1 MYIRKLAGFSGKS
14 KSRIAH
20 SSAVRLTSEISGGI
34 LMNQRLQQERHHRGI
49 LYAIARRAM
58 VERGLL
64 PDFSTEALA
73 ELDNIHAPA
82 RPDGTVSDLRNLFW
96 ASIDNDDSRDLDQ
109 LTVAEQAG
117 NGQVKIRVAIADVD
131 ALVSKDSA
139 LDGHAQHNTT
149 SVYTPAVIFPMLP
162 EKLSTNLT
170 SLNYREERIAVVAEM
185 IIGKDGSLRDSG
197 VAVAVVRNHAKL
209 AYHSVAEWLEGRGEM
224 PAGIARVPGLEENL
238 RLQDRT
244 AQAMKAFRHEHGALS
259 FETIQSAPLFLGD
272 EVVDLR
278 AKEKNRAQDI
288 IEDFMIAANAAIAR
302 FLSAKGFPSLR
313 RVVRTPRRWDRIV
326 DLVAEWGHNLPRQPD
341 SRALESFLVRAKARD
356 PLRFP
361 DISLAII
368 KLLGSGEYVAD
379 FPGREA
385 PGHFGLGLRK
395 YMHSTAP
402 NRRYPD
408 LITQRLLKAALAGT
422 AVPYGKKTL
431 ETLALHCTEAEDA
444 AAKVERRVEK
454 SAAALFL
461 ESRLGERFDGIVTGA
476 AQKGTWVR
484 IFHPPVEGKLVEG
497 FQGVDV
503 GDRIHVELLSTD
515 VENGFIDFR
524 RVNERR
530 KRSR

>member
-1 MYIRKLAGFSGKS
+1 MNERHHG
-14 KSRIAH
+14 
-20 SSAVRLTSEISGGI
+20 AV
-34 LMNQRLQQERHHRGI
+34 HHRGI
-49 LYAIARRAM
+49 LFAIARRAM

-64 PDFSTEALA
+64 PDFSPEALA
-73 ELDNIHAPA
+73 ELDAIHEPA
-82 RPDGTVSDLRNLFW
+82 RPSGTFSDLRELPW

-109 LTVAEQAG
+109 LTVAERAG
-117 NGQVKIRVAIADVD
+117 DGQVKIRVAIADVD
-131 ALVSKDSA
+131 ALVARDSA

-170 SLNYREERIAVVAEM
+170 SLNYSEERIAVVAEM
-185 IIGKDGSLRDSG
+185 LIGRDGALRESG
-197 VAVAVVRNHAKL
+197 VVFALVKNHAKL
-209 AYHSVAEWLEGRGEM
+209 AYHGVAAWLEGRGEM
-224 PAGIARVPGLEENL
+224 PAGLADIPGLDENL
-238 RLQDRT
+238 LLQDRT
-244 AQAMKAFRHEHGALS
+244 AQAMRAFRHEHGALS

-272 EVVDLR
+272 QVIDLKAR
-278 AKEKNRAQDI
+278 EKNRAQDI

-302 FLSAKGFPSLR
+302 FLSARGFPSLR
-313 RVVRTPRRWDRIV
+313 RVVRTPRRWERIV
-326 DLVAEWGHNLPRQPD
+326 DLVAGWGQSLPHQPD

-361 DISLAII
+361 DVSLSII

-408 LITQRLLKAALAGT
+408 LITQRLLKAALESR
-422 AVPYGKKTL
+422 AVPYGKKEL
-431 ETLALHCTEAEDA
+431 EALAVHCTEAEDA

-461 ESRLGERFDGIVTGA
+461 QSRLGERFDGIVTGA

-503 GDRIHVELLSTD
+503 GDRIHVELVFTN

-524 RVNERR
+524 RVNGGRR
-530 KRSR
+530 NRG

>member
-1 MYIRKLAGFSGKS
+1 
-14 KSRIAH
+14 
-20 SSAVRLTSEISGGI
+20 
-34 LMNQRLQQERHHRGI
+34 MNEQLQQERHHRGI
-49 LYAIARRAM
+49 LFAIARQSM

-64 PDFSTEALA
+64 PDFSAEALA
-73 ELDNIHAPA
+73 ELGKIKGPA
-82 RPDGTVSDLRNLFW
+82 RPAVEVSDLRGLPW
-96 ASIDNDDSRDLDQ
+96 ASIDNDESRDLDQ

-117 NGQVKIRVAIADVD
+117 DGQVKIRVAIADVD
-131 ALVSKDSA
+131 ALVHKDSA
-139 LDGHAQHNTT
+139 LDGHARHNTT

-162 EKLSTNLT
+162 EKLSTNFT

-185 IIGKDGSLRDSG
+185 LVNRDGTLQESG
-197 VAVAVVRNHAKL
+197 VYVAVVKNQAKL
-209 AYHSVAEWLEGRGEM
+209 AYHGVAAWLEGRGEM
-224 PAGIARVPGLEENL
+224 PAGIAEVSGLAENL

-259 FETIQSAPLFLGD
+259 FETIQGEPLFLGD
-272 EVVDLR
+272 AVVDLR

-288 IEDFMIAANAAIAR
+288 IEDFMVAANAAIAR

-326 DLVAEWGHNLPRQPD
+326 DLVAGWGQKLPGQPD
-341 SRALESFLVRAKARD
+341 SKALETFLVRAKARD

-408 LITQRLLKAALAGT
+408 LITQRLLKAALAGA
-422 AVPYGKKTL
+422 AVPYGKKEL
-431 ETLALHCTEAEDA
+431 ESLALHCTEAEDA

-461 ESRLGERFDGIVTGA
+461 ESRVGERFDGIVTGA

-484 IFHPPVEGKLVEG
+484 IFHPPVEGRLVEG
-497 FQGVDV
+497 FKGLDV
-503 GDRIHVELLSTD
+503 GDRTQVKLVSTNVEK
-515 VENGFIDFR
+515 GFIDFR
-524 RVNERR
+524 RVNGRR
-530 KRSR
+530 QRHR

>member
-1 MYIRKLAGFSGKS
+1 
-14 KSRIAH
+14 
-20 SSAVRLTSEISGGI
+20 
-34 LMNQRLQQERHHRGI
+34 MNERFEGARHHRGI
-49 LYAIARRAM
+49 LFAIARRAM
-58 VERGLL
+58 LERGLL
-64 PDFSTEALA
+64 PDYSPEALA
-73 ELDNIHAPA
+73 ELDGIHASA
-82 RPDGTVSDLRNLFW
+82 RPSGTIPDLRDLPW

-109 LTVAEQAG
+109 LTVAEPAG
-117 NGQVKIRVAIADVD
+117 DGRVKIRVAIADVD
-131 ALVSKDSA
+131 ALVPKESA
-139 LDGHAQHNTT
+139 IDEHARHNTT

-170 SLNYREERIAVVAEM
+170 SLNYNEKRVAVVAEM
-185 IIGKDGSLRDSG
+185 IIGADGALHDSG
-197 VAVAVVRNHAKL
+197 VAVALVKNHAKL
-209 AYHSVAEWLEGRGEM
+209 AYHGVAAWLEGRGDM
-224 PAGIARVPGLEENL
+224 PSGIGKVPGLAETL

-244 AQAMKAFRHEHGALS
+244 AQAMKAFRHHHGALS
-259 FETIQSAPLFLGD
+259 FETVQSEAMFLGD
-272 EVVDLR
+272 EVVDMR
-278 AKEKNRAQDI
+278 ARKKNRAQDI

-313 RVVRTPRRWDRIV
+313 RVVRIPRRWDRIV
-326 DLVAEWGHNLPRQPD
+326 DLVAEWGHKLPHQPD
-341 SRALESFLVRAKARD
+341 SRALEAFLVKAKARE

-408 LITQRLLKAALAGT
+408 LITQRLLKAALAET
-422 AVPYGKKTL
+422 AVPYEKNEL
-431 ETLALHCTEAEDA
+431 EALALHCTEAEDA

-461 ESRLGERFDGIVTGA
+461 ESRIGEHFDGIVTGA
-476 AQKGTWVR
+476 ASKGTWVR

-503 GDRIHVELLSTD
+503 GDRIHVELVSTD

-524 RVNERR
+524 RHRERR
-530 KRSR
+530 KGHR

>member
-1 MYIRKLAGFSGKS
+1 MTEQHQG
-14 KSRIAH
+14 
-20 SSAVRLTSEISGGI
+20 
-34 LMNQRLQQERHHRGI
+34 MRHHRGI
-49 LYAIARRAM
+49 LFAIARRAM
-58 VERGLL
+58 IERGLL
-64 PDFSTEALA
+64 PDFSAAELA
-73 ELDNIHAPA
+73 ELERIQLPA
-82 RPDGTVSDLRNLFW
+82 RPDGTVSDLRDLPW

-117 NGQVKIRVAIADVD
+117 EGQVKIRVAIADVD
-131 ALVSKDSA
+131 ALVPMDSA
-139 LDGHAQHNTT
+139 LDQHAQHNTT
-149 SVYTPAVIFPMLP
+149 SVYTPAVIFPLLP

-170 SLNYREERIAVVAEM
+170 SLNFQEERCAVVAEM
-185 IIGKDGSLRDSG
+185 LIGKDGALLESG
-197 VAVAVVRNHAKL
+197 VTVAVVKNKAKL
-209 AYHSVAEWLEGRGEM
+209 AYHGVAAWLEGKGEI
-224 PAGIARVPGLEENL
+224 PPRIAAVPGLADNL

-244 AQAMKAFRHEHGALS
+244 AQAMKAFRHQHGALS
-259 FETIQSAPLFLGD
+259 FETIQGAPLFLGD

-278 AKEKNRAQDI
+278 PREKNRAQDI
-288 IEDFMIAANAAIAR
+288 IEDFMIAANGAIAKL
-302 FLSAKGFPSLR
+302 LSAKGFPSLR

-326 DLVAEWGHNLPRQPD
+326 DLVAEWGYALPRQPD
-341 SRALESFLVRAKARD
+341 SKSLESFLVKAKARD

-408 LITQRLLKAALAGT
+408 LITQRLLKAALGGK
-422 AVPYGKKTL
+422 AVPYGKKDL
-431 ETLALHCTEAEDA
+431 EALALHCTEAEDS
-444 AAKVERRVEK
+444 AAKVERQVEK

-461 ESRLGERFDGIVTGA
+461 RSRLGEQFDGIVTGA
-476 AQKGTWVR
+476 ARKGTWVR

-497 FQGVDV
+497 FQGIDV
-503 GDRIHVELLSTD
+503 GDRIRVELLAAD

-524 RVNERR
+524 RINGRR
-530 KRSR
+530 KRHR

>member
-1 MYIRKLAGFSGKS
+1 
-14 KSRIAH
+14 
-20 SSAVRLTSEISGGI
+20 
-34 LMNQRLQQERHHRGI
+34 MNERFQGARHHRGI
-49 LYAIARRAM
+49 LFAIARQAM

-64 PDFSTEALA
+64 PDFSPEVLA
-73 ELDNIHAPA
+73 ELDKIHTPA
-82 RPDGTVSDLRNLFW
+82 RPDGSIPDLRDLPW

-117 NGQVKIRVAIADVD
+117 DGQVKIRVAIADVD
-131 ALVSKDSA
+131 ALVQKGTA
-139 LDGHAQHNTT
+139 LDEHAQHNTT
-149 SVYTPAVIFPMLP
+149 SVYTPSVIFPMLP

-185 IIGKDGSLRDSG
+185 LVGKDGVLCESG
-197 VAVAVVRNHAKL
+197 VAVTLVRNQAKL
-209 AYHSVAEWLEGRGEM
+209 AYHGVAAWLEGRGEM
-224 PAGIARVPGLEENL
+224 PSGIAEVPGLAENL

-259 FETIQSAPLFLGD
+259 FETIQGEPLFLGD

-326 DLVAEWGHNLPRQPD
+326 DLVADWGQKLPGQPD
-341 SRALESFLVRAKARD
+341 SKALELFLVRAKARD

-379 FPGREA
+379 FPEREA

-408 LITQRLLKAALAGT
+408 LITQRLLKAALTGK
-422 AVPYGKKTL
+422 AVPYEKKEL
-431 ETLALHCTEAEDA
+431 EALALHCTEAEDA

-476 AQKGTWVR
+476 SQKGTWVR

-497 FQGVDV
+497 FQGIDV
-503 GDRIHVELLSTD
+503 GDRIHVQLISTN

-524 RVNERR
+524 HVKGRR
-530 KRSR
+530 KSRR

>member
-1 MYIRKLAGFSGKS
+1 
-14 KSRIAH
+14 
-20 SSAVRLTSEISGGI
+20 
-34 LMNQRLQQERHHRGI
+34 MNELLQQERHHRGI
-49 LYAIARRAM
+49 LFAIARQAM
-58 VERGLL
+58 VERDLL
-64 PDFSTEALA
+64 PDFSAEALA
-73 ELDNIHAPA
+73 ELDKIKSPA
-82 RPDGTVSDLRNLFW
+82 KPDVKVTDLRDLPW

-109 LTVAEQAG
+109 LTVAEQAEG
-117 NGQVKIRVAIADVD
+117 GQVKIRVAIADVD
-131 ALVSKDSA
+131 ALVHKDSA
-139 LDGHAQHNTT
+139 LDEHARHNTT

-170 SLNYREERIAVVAEM
+170 SLNLNEERIAVVAEM
-185 IIGKDGSLRDSG
+185 LVGRDGALQESK
-197 VAVAVVRNHAKL
+197 VYVAVVRNQAKL
-209 AYHSVAEWLEGRGEM
+209 AYHGVAAWLEGRGEM
-224 PAGIARVPGLEENL
+224 PDGIDEVPGLAENL

-244 AQAMKAFRHEHGALS
+244 AQAMKSFRHEHGALS
-259 FETIQSAPLFLGD
+259 FETIQGEAMFLGD

-326 DLVAEWGHNLPRQPD
+326 DLVAGWGQKLPGQPD
-341 SRALESFLVRAKARD
+341 SKALESFLVRAKARD

-422 AVPYGKKTL
+422 AVPYEKKDL
-431 ETLALHCTEAEDA
+431 EALALHCTEAEDA
-444 AAKVERRVEK
+444 AAKVERRTEK

-461 ESRLGERFDGIVTGA
+461 QSRVGERFDGIVTGA

-497 FQGVDV
+497 FHGLDV
-503 GDRIHVELLSTD
+503 GDRIHVQLISTN

-524 RVNERR
+524 RVNGRR
-530 KRSR
+530 KSRR

>member
-1 MYIRKLAGFSGKS
+1 
-14 KSRIAH
+14 
-20 SSAVRLTSEISGGI
+20 
-34 LMNQRLQQERHHRGI
+34 MNDLLQQERHHRGI
-49 LYAIARRAM
+49 LFAIARQAM
-58 VERGLL
+58 VDRGLL
-64 PDFSTEALA
+64 PDFSVEALA
-73 ELDNIHAPA
+73 ELDRIHAPA
-82 RPDGTVSDLRNLFW
+82 LPDSSISDLKGLPW
-96 ASIDNDDSRDLDQ
+96 ASIDNDESRDLDQ

-117 NGQVKIRVAIADVD
+117 DDQVKIRVAIADVD

-139 LDGHAQHNTT
+139 LDGHARHNTT

-170 SLNYREERIAVVAEM
+170 SLNLREERIAVVSEM
-185 IIGKDGSLRDSG
+185 LVGRDGALLDSK
-197 VAVAVVRNHAKL
+197 VSVAVVRNQAKL
-209 AYHSVAEWLEGRGEM
+209 AYHGVAAWLEGRGEM
-224 PAGIARVPGLEENL
+224 PSGIAAVPGLAENL

-244 AQAMKAFRHEHGALS
+244 AQAMKSFRHEHGALS
-259 FETIQSAPLFLGD
+259 FETIQGEPLFLGN

-326 DLVAEWGHNLPRQPD
+326 DLVAGWGQKLPGQPD
-341 SRALESFLVRAKARD
+341 PKALESFLVRAKARD

-408 LITQRLLKAALAGT
+408 LITQRLLKAALAGM
-422 AVPYGKKTL
+422 AVPYGKKDL
-431 ETLALHCTEAEDA
+431 EALALHCTEAEDA

-461 ESRLGERFDGIVTGA
+461 GSRLGERFDGIVTGA
-476 AQKGTWVR
+476 SQKGTWVR

-497 FQGVDV
+497 FQGIDV
-503 GDRIHVELLSTD
+503 GDRIHVQLISTN

-524 RVNERR
+524 RVNGRR
-530 KRSR
+530 KSHR